1 MEILQNFRYNNYVKG
16 AIKLENRIAE
26 LRKENN
32 MTLKQLA
39 KELNIRDNTLSQ
51 YETGKRNP
59 QMGLLQ
65 EIANFFG
72 VSMEYILKAT
82 NKRDYPIAD
91 SKSAIELLERME
103 KEKAFN
109 YLHISKN
116 TALNLSLWI
125 INNMDYI
132 KEKHPNLLYTA
143 SFLVKNTV
151 SENKILQ
158 HYSEK
163 RIKELQIVDEI
174 DDILLEREFYGA
186 SAEQVLEFI
195 HQSERIGPQQTE
207 ALMNYIRDLPTK
219 EYDDEDI

>member
-103 KEKAFN
+103 NEKG
-109 YLHISKN
+109 L
-116 TALNLSLWI
+116 I
-125 INNMDYI
+125 I
-132 KEKHPNLLYTA
+132 YTYQKYR
-143 SFLVKNTV
+143 S
-151 SENKILQ
+151 
-158 HYSEK
+158 
-163 RIKELQIVDEI
+163 
-174 DDILLEREFYGA
+174 
-186 SAEQVLEFI
+186 
-195 HQSERIGPQQTE
+195 
-207 ALMNYIRDLPTK
+207 
-219 EYDDEDI
+219 